1 MALPLCPIYS
11 TRLCCEFCSNLRNSL
26 SDKIVLKPKGAS
38 VGLGKN
44 PQSGERRIAPSR
56 TEDKKAAFAV
66 ECKAVMK
73 PSKQHKIAR
82 VAEKLPE
89 NFVSPGTQI
98 GIRKLYLLTTLSEE

>member
-26 SDKIVLKPKGAS
+26 SDKIVLKPKRAS

-44 PQSGERRIAPSR
+44 PPSAARKIAPSR
-56 TEDKKAAFAV
+56 TADKKAAFAF

-73 PSKQHKIAR
+73 PSNPRKIAR
-82 VAEKLPE
+82 VAEKLSTE
-89 NFVSPGTQI
+89 FVSPGTQI